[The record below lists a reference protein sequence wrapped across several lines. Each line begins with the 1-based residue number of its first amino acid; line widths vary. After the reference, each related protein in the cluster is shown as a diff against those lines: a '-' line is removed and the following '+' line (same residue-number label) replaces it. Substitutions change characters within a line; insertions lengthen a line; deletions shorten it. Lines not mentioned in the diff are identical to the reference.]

1 MWDCYRVLLHHHHT
15 YLVIAHG
22 IVGRHLNLVEKNLQS
37 AYKASKQFVNFNKH
51 DILSKRPSF
60 LAADWEESAVD
71 SENNVS

>member
-1 MWDCYRVLLHHHHT
+1 M
-15 YLVIAHG
+15 IAHG
-22 IVGRHLNLVEKNLQS
+22 IVGRHLNLIEKNLQS
-37 AYKASKQFVNFNKH
+37 AYKASRQFVNFYKH